1 MERINLTGEMDTF
14 SMYVLHLPPPTV
26 CQKSLFVS
34 QMCWSSDN
42 PEILVWDPPRST
54 SLLKEWDPL
63 AAPRAALAQALA
75 APRGASQ
82 RSKSTG
88 KGKGNSEF
96 PFETSF
102 ASWQLREVAV
112 TFQERKL
119 FQYIPSCFNFPLVI
133 SSLVSMIK
141 PHFRWHKRLIQSYIW
156 GL

>member
-1 MERINLTGEMDTF
+1 MSSTF
-14 SMYVLHLPPPTV
+14 LL
-26 CQKSLFVS
+26 S
-34 QMCWSSDN
+34 QCTKHPLLSGRWCWRKNN
-42 PEILVWDPPRST
+42 PEIPGCPRVHSPGT
-54 SLLKEWDPL
+54 GISLLREWDPL
-63 AAPRAALAQALA
+63 AAPRAALAQAWA
-75 APRGASQ
+75 APHGPSQ
-82 RSKSTG
+82 RNKSTG

-102 ASWQLREVAV
+102 ASWQLCEVAV
-112 TFQERKL
+112 TFQEGKL

>member
-14 SMYVLHLPPPTV
+14 SMYVLLPQLSNITF
-26 CQKSLFVS
+26 CQPDGAGVITIPGSTRIHSLGTGIS
-34 QMCWSSDN
+34 
-42 PEILVWDPPRST
+42 LVR
-54 SLLKEWDPL
+54 EWYPL
-63 AAPRAALAQALA
+63 AAPRAALVQALA
-75 APRGASQ
+75 APHGPSQ
-82 RSKSTG
+82 RNKSTG

-102 ASWQLREVAV
+102 ASWQLCEVAV

-119 FQYIPSCFNFPLVI
+119 FQYIPSCSNFPLLI